1 MLNGIIIQCSS
12 AEFMHML
19 LYNFILGLNV
29 FFVFVFLYLGMV
41 MCVNEFETKES
52 KISTRDKIATTYTY
66 IFSVILISYEK
77 EFVFVLAFT

>member
-12 AEFMHML
+12 AELMHML
-19 LYNFILGLNV
+19 LYNFILGLN
-29 FFVFVFLYLGMV
+29 FFFFLYLGMV

>member
-12 AEFMHML
+12 AELMHML
-19 LYNFILGLNV
+19 SYNFILGLNL
-29 FFVFVFLYLGMV
+29 FFFLYLGMV